1 MTNSWFQSSGLGTKL
16 ESSLPH
22 LSQEDDM
29 TAKVGSAN
37 MFDKDD
43 SSLPST
49 ENKEDLV
56 KSNNCQEDGVTG
68 KTDSVCSSYLSYD
81 SKSFVAG
88 DMKHNMS
95 QLSLMSTKRRQNK
108 MLEARVGTRANEI
121 LQQYHERIDQLRAY
135 ILLLLYTAFMKLY
148 SREKDQSPFL
158 FLGKF
163 AGAISLCFLSEV
175 DVPKENFDYMH
186 RSKPSLLNLLLSRKA
201 CLLFVY
207 ISAWN
212 YACQTLFDL
221 GDTVSKKTK
230 IFIRH
235 QKQRMKIQNGDN
247 EVCNRS
253 LSEMFDIDMKN
264 IYAVMQER
272 ERKNHAFEMAR
283 HPVCL
288 LENYDDT
295 IELRGFTNDSF
306 SILVSEMSELCPQE
320 NGINSLNHQFVHDK
334 ELQNSLHDQTCTVR
348 LTDHI
353 IYQKYLQDKELRTV
367 LHDSSTTDECGILF
381 TDHMKYLQNYLQSTK
396 LNKSQEGLH
405 RIQRKT
411 FLPIK
416 MRSYS
421 KMSAES
427 YQRKILNDPNVPV
440 EWMSVSKDT
449 IEFNDFLKKISLQ
462 HIQKEPKPQEKENSC
477 IKKIN
482 SLPSRS
488 SFLDFGLIDSFVKEK
503 VLLRRQCYQKT
514 LMTKGNF
521 RISIQGENTK
531 LIHTPSPLPALPS
544 RKSKSIFRVF
554 QIAGLQLR
562 RLVHAIAQ
570 IFEKFFS
577 LIKVLVQILELQVR
591 RITNIVKERQIYSQ
605 KMSTLLIH
613 AQLND
618 KPV

>member
-1 MTNSWFQSSGLGTKL
+1 MGDLT
-16 ESSLPH
+16 
-22 LSQEDDM
+22 QEDDVRE
-29 TAKVGSAN
+29 KVGSTN
-37 MFDKDD
+37 MFDKD
-43 SSLPST
+43 
-49 ENKEDLV
+49 EEDLV

-68 KTDSVCSSYLSYD
+68 KTVSVCSSYLSYD

-88 DMKHNMS
+88 EMKHNMS
-95 QLSLMSTKRRQNK
+95 QLSLLSRKRRQNK
-108 MLEARVGTRANEI
+108 ILEARVGTRANEL
-121 LQQYHERIDQLRAY
+121 LQEYHERIDQLRAY

-175 DVPKENFDYMH
+175 DVPKENFDNIH

-264 IYAVMQER
+264 IYAVMQEK

-288 LENYDDT
+288 SESYDDT
-295 IELRGFTNDSF
+295 IELRGCTNDTF
-306 SILVSEMSELCPQE
+306 SILVSEMSELCLQE

-334 ELQNSLHDQTCTVR
+334 ELQNSLHDQTC
-348 LTDHI
+348 
-353 IYQKYLQDKELRTV
+353 
-367 LHDSSTTDECGILF
+367 
-381 TDHMKYLQNYLQSTK
+381 
-396 LNKSQEGLH
+396 
-405 RIQRKT
+405 
-411 FLPIK
+411 
-416 MRSYS
+416 
-421 KMSAES
+421 KMSAET

-449 IEFNDFLKKISLQ
+449 IEFNDFFKKISLQ

-477 IKKIN
+477 ITKIN

-503 VLLRRQCYQKT
+503 VLLQRQCYQKT
-514 LMTKGNF
+514 LMAKGNF
-521 RISIQGENTK
+521 RILIQGENTK
-531 LIHTPSPLPALPS
+531 LSHMPSPLPDLPS
-544 RKSKSIFRVF
+544 KKSNSIFRVF

-577 LIKVLVQILELQVR
+577 LIKVLVQILELPVR

>member
-1 MTNSWFQSSGLGTKL
+1 MTNSWFQSSSAKLESGISDLSLGTKL
-16 ESSLPH
+16 ESGISDLT
-22 LSQEDDM
+22 QEDDVRE
-29 TAKVGSAN
+29 KVGSTN
-37 MFDKDD
+37 MFDKD
-43 SSLPST
+43 
-49 ENKEDLV
+49 EEDLV

-68 KTDSVCSSYLSYD
+68 KTVSVCSSYLSYD

-88 DMKHNMS
+88 EMKHNMS
-95 QLSLMSTKRRQNK
+95 QLSLLSTKRRQNK
-108 MLEARVGTRANEI
+108 ILEARVGTRANEI
-121 LQQYHERIDQLRAY
+121 LQEYHERIDQLRAY
-135 ILLLLYTAFMKLY
+135 ILLLFYTAFMKLY

-175 DVPKENFDYMH
+175 DVPKENFDNIH

-288 LENYDDT
+288 SESYDDT
-295 IELRGFTNDSF
+295 IELRGCTNDTF
-306 SILVSEMSELCPQE
+306 SILVSEMSELCLQE
-320 NGINSLNHQFVHDK
+320 NGINSLNHHFVHDK
-334 ELQNSLHDQTCTVR
+334 ELQNSLNH
-348 LTDHI
+348 
-353 IYQKYLQDKELRTV
+353 
-367 LHDSSTTDECGILF
+367 
-381 TDHMKYLQNYLQSTK
+381 LQSTK
-396 LNKSQEGLH
+396 LNKSQEGIH

-421 KMSAES
+421 KMSAET

-449 IEFNDFLKKISLQ
+449 IEFNDFFKKISLQ

-477 IKKIN
+477 ITKIN

-488 SFLDFGLIDSFVKEK
+488 SFLDFGLIDSFVKER
-503 VLLRRQCYQKT
+503 VLLQRQCYQKT
-514 LMTKGNF
+514 LMAKGNF
-521 RISIQGENTK
+521 RILIQGENTK
-531 LIHTPSPLPALPS
+531 LSHMPSPLPDLPS
-544 RKSKSIFRVF
+544 KKSNSIFRVF

-562 RLVHAIAQ
+562 RLVHAIAQIFEKFFSLIKVLVHAIAQ

>member
-1 MTNSWFQSSGLGTKL
+1 
-16 ESSLPH
+16 
-22 LSQEDDM
+22 
-29 TAKVGSAN
+29 
-37 MFDKDD
+37 
-43 SSLPST
+43 
-49 ENKEDLV
+49 
-56 KSNNCQEDGVTG
+56 
-68 KTDSVCSSYLSYD
+68 
-81 SKSFVAG
+81 
-88 DMKHNMS
+88 
-95 QLSLMSTKRRQNK
+95 
-108 MLEARVGTRANEI
+108 
-121 LQQYHERIDQLRAY
+121 
-135 ILLLLYTAFMKLY
+135 
-148 SREKDQSPFL
+148 
-158 FLGKF
+158 
-163 AGAISLCFLSEV
+163 
-175 DVPKENFDYMH
+175 
-186 RSKPSLLNLLLSRKA
+186 
-201 CLLFVY
+201 
-207 ISAWN
+207 
-212 YACQTLFDL
+212 
-221 GDTVSKKTK
+221 
-230 IFIRH
+230 
-235 QKQRMKIQNGDN
+235 MKIQNGDN

-288 LENYDDT
+288 SESYDDT
-295 IELRGFTNDSF
+295 IELRGCTNDTF
-306 SILVSEMSELCPQE
+306 SILVSEMSELCLQE
-320 NGINSLNHQFVHDK
+320 NGINSLNHHFVHDK
-334 ELQNSLHDQTCTVR
+334 ELQNSLNH
-348 LTDHI
+348 
-353 IYQKYLQDKELRTV
+353 
-367 LHDSSTTDECGILF
+367 
-381 TDHMKYLQNYLQSTK
+381 LQSTK
-396 LNKSQEGLH
+396 LNKSQEGIH

-421 KMSAES
+421 KMSAET

-449 IEFNDFLKKISLQ
+449 IEFNDFFKKISLQ

-477 IKKIN
+477 ITKIN

-488 SFLDFGLIDSFVKEK
+488 SFLDFGLIDSFVKER
-503 VLLRRQCYQKT
+503 VLLQRQCYQKT
-514 LMTKGNF
+514 LMAKGNF
-521 RISIQGENTK
+521 RILIQGENTK
-531 LIHTPSPLPALPS
+531 LSHMPSPLPDLPS
-544 RKSKSIFRVF
+544 KKSNSIFRVF